1 MRVLQLSWEYPPLV
15 YGGLGRHV
23 HALSESLA
31 AAGHEVTVVTQEVD
45 GSPADETVHGV
56 RIVRVAHD
64 LPQLPQADLL
74 AWVMALNH
82 GVARAALRVGRERPY
97 DVVHA
102 HDWMVTHAATTVKE
116 ALGLPLVAT
125 LHATEAGRHQGWL
138 PTDLSKTIH
147 AVEWWLTYQAR
158 RVITCSAHMQWEAT
172 RLFDLPPDSVD
183 VVPNGI
189 DLDRWSVS
197 SEAVLG
203 ARRTY
208 AAGGPLIV
216 YTGRLEYEKGV
227 HTLLRAMPRL
237 RRRFPGIRLV
247 VAGQGTHADELRAL
261 STQLRLGSS
270 VRYVGWLA
278 EEELIALAAA
288 ADCAIVPSLY
298 EPFGMVALEA
308 AACGTP
314 LAVGDTGGL
323 REFVEHGITG
333 LLFPPDDIPA
343 LADAVTSL
351 LRDEVMARRL
361 SRDARRVLDRD
372 YRWSSIAART
382 VEVYERA
389 AHEEAALM
397 AAHKAAQP
405 PRPTD
410 RSLRMAAAEGNLLR
424 DDA

>member
-23 HALSESLA
+23 HALSEALA

-45 GSPADETVHGV
+45 GSPSDETVHGV
-56 RIVRVAHD
+56 RILRVAND
-64 LPQLPQADLL
+64 LPQLPQSDLL
-74 AWVMALNH
+74 AWVMAFNH
-82 GVARAALRVGRERPY
+82 GIARAALRVGRESPY
-97 DVVHA
+97 DVIHA
-102 HDWMVTHAATTVKE
+102 HDWLVTHAAATVKE

-147 AVEWWLTYQAR
+147 AMEWWLTYQAR

-172 RLFDLPPDSVD
+172 RLFELPPDSVD

-197 SEAVLG
+197 SEAALG
-203 ARRTY
+203 ARREY
-208 AAGGPLIV
+208 AGGGPLIV

-261 STQLRLGSS
+261 ARRLRLGSS
-270 VRYVGWLA
+270 VRFAGWLG
-278 EEELIALAAA
+278 EERLIALAAA

-314 LAVGDTGGL
+314 LVVGDTGGL
-323 REFVEHGITG
+323 REFVDHGITG
-333 LLFPPDDIPA
+333 LRFTPDDVPG
-343 LADAVTSL
+343 LADAVSSL
-351 LRDEVMARRL
+351 LRDEVLARRM
-361 SRDARRVLDRD
+361 SRDARQVLDRE
-372 YRWSSIAART
+372 YRWSAIAART
-382 VEVYERA
+382 AGVYERA
-389 AHEEAALM
+389 AREEAALL
-397 AAHKAAQP
+397 AAHATAHPGRP
-405 PRPTD
+405 PGPA
-410 RSLRMAAAEGNLLR
+410 LQMAVGEGNLLR
-424 DDA
+424 D